1 MGTAVVVDAMK
12 DDPKRLEVLKVWYSV
27 FCTLVDSHT
36 AGESSDWAFMD
47 KLLRLR
53 HNLAEAVPEVEVEMA
68 RYKQ

>member
-1 MGTAVVVDAMK
+1 MTA
-12 DDPKRLEVLKVWYSV
+12 DPAKVEALLVWYSV

-36 AGESSDWAFMD
+36 AGELETDPLME

-53 HNLAEAVPEVEVEMA
+53 HRLAEEIPEVEAEMA